1 MIVAISGM
9 ISSGKTSVVKYLND
23 FYQEQSLILT
33 EYKEDDEIFEYLL
46 NAFLNQTP
54 NSTLAFD
61 TYIIDSHIERFL
73 EQKRKLERE
82 NKKYLFLDRFPL
94 EHTIFAEID
103 FEDRNK
109 EEREAY
115 QHIVTELSIEESL
128 PDLAIFLD
136 LNFETFKS
144 RIQKRNRKA
153 EMDHFEESLN
163 YWFKLHNIYKNK
175 FIELCQKFNIN
186 YVIVD
191 TNNLTSDQVAKEV
204 NNIIVAKE
212 NNENSN

>member
-23 FYQEQSLILT
+23 LYQDQSLVLT

-54 NSTLAFD
+54 NSTLTFD

-82 NKKYLFLDRFPL
+82 NKNYLFLDRFPL

-115 QHIVTELSIEESL
+115 QHIVTELSVEIYS
-128 PDLAIFLD
+128 AI
-136 LNFETFKS
+136 
-144 RIQKRNRKA
+144 
-153 EMDHFEESLN
+153 
-163 YWFKLHNIYKNK
+163 NK
-175 FIELCQKFNIN
+175 
-186 YVIVD
+186 
-191 TNNLTSDQVAKEV
+191 
-204 NNIIVAKE
+204 
-212 NNENSN
+212 